1 MQLITYDQV
10 KSKIIQLRNQNVLL
24 DSDVAEL
31 YGVETKRVNEAVRRN
46 PEKFPEGYIIELSP
60 EELNSMRSQFATAS
74 KRNITNLPRAFTES
88 GLYMLATILKSPT
101 AINTTIAII
110 DTFRKF
116 KDLTGTVYEMAK
128 AKDDSRKVE
137 IFERSTD
144 IITDLLDN
152 SLIVS
157 QQETSFKFKLPFFEV
172 TRTVTKVNNT
182 SKSQNKVK

>member
-1 MQLITYDQV
+1 MQLVTHDQV
-10 KSKIIQLRNQNVLL
+10 KSKIIQLRNQSVLL

-31 YGVETKRVNEAVRRN
+31 YGVETRAINQAVKRN
-46 PEKFPEGYIIELSP
+46 PEKFPEGYIIELDFK
-60 EELNSMRSQFATAS
+60 EVESMRSQIVTAS
-74 KRNITNLPRAFTES
+74 KRNVTNLPKAFTES
-88 GLYMLATILKSPT
+88 GLYMLATILKSYT
-101 AINTTIAII
+101 AVNTTIAII

-116 KDLTGTVYEMAK
+116 KDLTGTVYEIAK

-157 QQETSFKFKLPFFEV
+157 QQETSFKFKLPFFEI
-172 TRTVTKVNNT
+172 TRKVTKVNNT